1 MNCCKSTTEGCA
13 TNEARDGATRAE
25 RDDTSFWLRLGAAAL
40 FAGNSMVVGLAINVS
55 EMAADA
61 RIAVEIALL
70 AVTIVVALL
79 VARPLIQNFWKS
91 LKGFD
96 ITFEFLFVTG
106 ILGAI
111 GISVA
116 SMIRGHGPI
125 YFEVA
130 SLLMVIYA
138 LGDRIGAVSK
148 ARSLEAARSWLETDP
163 TCRIEGPDGRTVD
176 IPLSGVS
183 RGDTVLVFAGEEIP
197 VDGILRDGH
206 AFVRTSQVT
215 GESRPLVVR
224 EGDRVLAGSHVLDA
238 SLRIEVTASAG
249 ARTIDAIA
257 DRVRHAWDRPST
269 WQKTADRLV
278 EYFFPVVAVITLA
291 TFIGWT
297 VADGWETGLMNAL
310 AVLLVACPCAMGF
323 AVPLAIWMT
332 LGHLAQKGLVGRSGD
347 AIERLAE
354 IDTVVFDKTGT
365 LTAGSEHLVDV
376 VTAEDFER
384 DRILEIAAAVE
395 ATSNHPVARAFQQSP
410 LIPKPDRHRVV
421 QSRYIAGSGIQ
432 ASVRNHETGDV
443 LEVFIGQVTDDRLG
457 DLAEGLHAGGSAR
470 TLGLCIDDTPAAVAL
485 LDEKALDGVD
495 TLEAQL
501 DELDIETILLTGDT
515 EERAQSVGISR
526 LHANMD
532 PSEKAEFVEALEH
545 RGRRVCFVGDGINDA
560 AAMASSHVSIAHA
573 RGSELAVDVAD
584 MTWHGDRPSIVPDA
598 LTSARESVRLIRQ
611 NLYYAAGYNLIGIA
625 AAAAGVLHPVAAA
638 LIMVVSSLFVTW
650 RTVWALDP
658 TATGADDD
666 LSPDVV
672 EQPDA
677 DEPLVAPPR
686 RTPAAS

>member
-1 MNCCKSTTEGCA
+1 MNCCNSTTEGCA
-13 TNEARDGATRAE
+13 TTGVSDGATRDE
-25 RDDTSFWLRLGAAAL
+25 GDDTSFWLRLGAAAL
-40 FAGNSMVVGLAINVS
+40 FVGNSMVVGLAINVS
-55 EMAADA
+55 EMAADT
-61 RIAVEIALL
+61 RVAVELALL
-70 AVTIVVALL
+70 AVTVIVALL
-79 VARPLIQNFWKS
+79 VARPLIRNFWKS

-106 ILGAI
+106 ILGALGVSI
-111 GISVA
+111 A

-148 ARSLEAARSWLETDP
+148 ARSLEAAQSWLETDP
-163 TCRIEGPDGRTVD
+163 TCRLEHPGGRTVA

-197 VDGILRDGH
+197 VDGIVRDGH
-206 AFVRTSQVT
+206 AFVRTAQVT

-224 EGDRVLAGSHVLDA
+224 EGDRVLAGSHVVDA
-238 SLRIEVTASAG
+238 SLRLEVTASAG
-249 ARTIDAIA
+249 ARTIDSIA
-257 DRVRHAWDRPST
+257 ERVRRAWDRPST

-278 EYFFPVVAVITLA
+278 EYFFPVVAIITLA
-291 TFIGWT
+291 TFVGWT
-297 VADGWETGLMNAL
+297 VVDGWETGLMNAL

-332 LGHLAQKGLVGRSGD
+332 LGRLARKGLVGRSGD

-376 VTAEDFER
+376 VVADDFER
-384 DRILEIAAAVE
+384 ARVLEIAAAVE
-395 ATSNHPVARAFQQSP
+395 ATSNHPVARAFQQSS
-410 LIPKPDRHRVV
+410 LIPEPEHYRVV

-432 ASVRNHETGDV
+432 ASVQEHETGNM
-443 LEVFIGQVTDDRLG
+443 LEVFIGQMAPDRLSHLTE
-457 DLAEGLHAGGSAR
+457 DLHAGGSAR
-470 TLGLCIDDTPAAVAL
+470 TLGLCIEGTPAAVAL
-485 LDEKALDGVD
+485 LDEKTLDGVD

-501 DELDIETILLTGDT
+501 EELGIEAFMLTGDT

-526 LHANMD
+526 HCANMD
-532 PSEKAEFVEALEH
+532 PNEKAEFVEALEH
-545 RGRRVCFVGDGINDA
+545 RGHRVCFVGDGINDA
-560 AAMASSHVSIAHA
+560 AAMASSHISIAHA

-584 MTWHGDRPSIVPDA
+584 MTWHGDRPSIVPEA
-598 LTSARESVRLIRQ
+598 LISARESVELIRH

-625 AAAAGVLHPVAAA
+625 AAAGGVLHPVAAA

-658 TATGADDD
+658 TATDADDD
-666 LSPDVV
+666 VAPEAPSGPGV
-672 EQPDA
+672 DA
-677 DEPLVAPPR
+677 PLASPPR